1 MCADK
6 CILIVDDEPNVRLML
21 RTALESSGYRVA
33 EAVDGLAAIEQLS
46 ASAGAFAMLVLDL
59 RMPRLDGMETL
70 RRIRERR
77 DPTPVVMLTA
87 HGSVPDAVAAMKLG
101 AIDFL
106 AKPVTPAQLR
116 AIVAEVIDRN
126 IEIPAI
132 APAAD
137 PPPADP
143 PTPDAP
149 EQRPP
154 LGFDLARAKRAIN
167 RGNFIEA
174 EELLREILA
183 NAPDAQEAQILLDRL
198 LELKEREGH
207 GSFRMLREWFPG

>member
-6 CILIVDDEPNVRLML
+6 CLLIVDDEPNVRLML

-33 EAVDGLAAIEQLS
+33 EAVDGLSALEQIGS
-46 ASAGAFAMLVLDL
+46 EAGAFAMVLLDL
-59 RMPRLDGMETL
+59 RMPRIDGMETL

-106 AKPVTPAQLR
+106 AKPVTPSQLR
-116 AIVAEVIDRN
+116 AVVADVIARN
-126 IEIPAI
+126 AAIPA
-132 APAAD
+132 AAPVPAA
-137 PPPADP
+137 
-143 PTPDAP
+143 P
-149 EQRPP
+149 ESRPSF
-154 LGFDLARAKRAIN
+154 GFELARAKRAIN

-174 EELLREILA
+174 EDLLREILDHD
-183 NAPDAQEAQILLDRL
+183 PDAQEARALRDRL
-198 LELKEREGH
+198 IILKEREGH

>member
-21 RTALESSGYRVA
+21 RTALESSGYTVA
-33 EAVDGLAAIEQLS
+33 EAVDGLAALERLG
-46 ASAGAFAMLVLDL
+46 AETGAFALIVLDL

-106 AKPVTPAQLR
+106 AKPVTPGQLR
-116 AIVAEVIDRN
+116 AVVAEVVARN
-126 IEIPAI
+126 AEAPADAP
-132 APAAD
+132 APAA
-137 PPPADP
+137 
-143 PTPDAP
+143 P
-149 EQRPP
+149 EGRPS
-154 LGFDLARAKRAIN
+154 FAFELARARRAIN

-174 EELLREILA
+174 ESLLREILD
-183 NAPDAQEAQILLDRL
+183 NDPEAQEARALFDRL
-198 LELKEREGH
+198 NTLKEREGH